1 MKLTPN
7 QIKVS
12 SKPEGR
18 WVPLNPRS
26 KVDSVIEQLT
36 QKYSP
41 KLKVHSYEGDPHD
54 TGETPE
60 KGYYL
65 KWETEHSYDTPP
77 IPAEDIPG
85 SQEWG
90 WQWENGEDH
99 IGPIDSTQP
108 ATTGWCLWVPTHRW
122 KATQ

>member
-41 KLKVHSYEGDPHD
+41 KLKV
-54 TGETPE
+54 
-60 KGYYL
+60 
-65 KWETEHSYDTPP
+65 HSYDTPP